1 MSSSTPRDDV
11 AFSPQV
17 FHILLA
23 LADGPAH
30 GYAVMQDVEQET
42 DGAIRLGPGTLYGA
56 IRRLR
61 ADGLIEETREEAGA
75 EEGRRYYRLTP
86 LGRSALRREA
96 ARLERLVSAARAR
109 RLLPTEGA

>member
-1 MSSSTPRDDV
+1 MSSRSERDDV

-23 LADGPAH
+23 LADGPVH
-30 GYAVMQDVEQET
+30 GYAVMQSVEQET

-61 ADGLIEETREEAGA
+61 SDGLIEETRAQAWA
-75 EEGRRYYRLTP
+75 EEGRRYYRLTAR
-86 LGRSALRREA
+86 GRSALRREA
-96 ARLERLVSAARAR
+96 ARLERLVAAARAR
-109 RLLPTEGA
+109 SVLPAEGT